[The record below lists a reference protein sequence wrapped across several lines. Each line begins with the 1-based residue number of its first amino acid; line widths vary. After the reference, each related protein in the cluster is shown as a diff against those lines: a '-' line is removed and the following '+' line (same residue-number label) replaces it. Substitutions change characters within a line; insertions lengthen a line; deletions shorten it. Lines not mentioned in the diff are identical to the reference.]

1 MIQHY
6 QKLHSDSDL
15 VRTKEDLLL
24 YIPDELENEL
34 VIDVKNNFNAGIEAC
49 GQFSNNSDTIGKV
62 SLAMEYRRVMC
73 KNNGHNRCSLE
84 KQAHCELQPTIEE
97 CKFLLSK
104 IYYFAKD
111 QKFSEIQH
119 YHAQDHQEP
128 YYQDQIE
135 QMVVSPETYYYQE
148 QRTKK
153 VGSQMINFQRN
164 SKIFFMRNK
173 YKYKQKLKVIW

>member
-49 GQFSNNSDTIGKV
+49 GQFSKNSDTIGKV

-84 KQAHCELQPTIEE
+84 KQAHSLWATTNNWG
-97 CKFLLSK
+97 
-104 IYYFAKD
+104 
-111 QKFSEIQH
+111 
-119 YHAQDHQEP
+119 
-128 YYQDQIE
+128 
-135 QMVVSPETYYYQE
+135 V
-148 QRTKK
+148 
-153 VGSQMINFQRN
+153 
-164 SKIFFMRNK
+164 
-173 YKYKQKLKVIW
+173 

>member
-1 MIQHY
+1 MLELKLVANFQKIQ
-6 QKLHSDSDL
+6 
-15 VRTKEDLLL
+15 
-24 YIPDELENEL
+24 IPLERFLWQWN
-34 VIDVKNNFNAGIEAC
+34 IE
-49 GQFSNNSDTIGKV
+49 
-62 SLAMEYRRVMC
+62 VMC

-119 YHAQDHQEP
+119 YLAQDHQEP

-153 VGSQMINFQRN
+153 VGSQMINIQRN
-164 SKIFFMRNK
+164 SKIFFMRKK
-173 YKYKQKLKVIW
+173 YKYKQKLKVI